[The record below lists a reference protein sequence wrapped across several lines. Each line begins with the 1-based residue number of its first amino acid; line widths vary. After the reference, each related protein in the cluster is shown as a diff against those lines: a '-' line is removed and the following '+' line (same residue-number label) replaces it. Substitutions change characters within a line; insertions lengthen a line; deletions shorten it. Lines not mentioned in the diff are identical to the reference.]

1 MKKIIYILLPLMFV
15 LTISKAQTIPNA
27 GFETWT
33 SMTGY
38 DLPTGWDNLN
48 TKTNSMS
55 MYTCTKGTPGD
66 PGTAYLKLTSKTIG
80 ANVVPGIAVCG
91 VLDTATM
98 QPVSGFA
105 YSMRPLHFTG
115 NWQHMIFGSS
125 QGSVSAVLT
134 RWDTGLGQ
142 RVTVATANQTLSGMA
157 MSWAAFSINFT
168 YMDSNNPDT
177 CIIVLMASG
186 MTPTNND
193 YLWVDNLAFSGF
205 TGIQEIGLNTPISI
219 YPNPATDNLILDL
232 SSIKGKNVSIEIFD
246 IDGKMIRSFLQIEAT
261 AKTTLKIEDISKGN
275 YLLKVIT
282 NEGTISNKFVKL

>member
-1 MKKIIYILLPLMFV
+1 MKKIIYILTALMFV
-15 LTISKAQTIPNA
+15 FTISRAQTIPNA

-80 ANVVPGIAVCG
+80 ANVVPGITVCG
-91 VLDTATM
+91 VLDTTTM

-105 YSMRPLHFTG
+105 YNMRPLHFTG

-134 RWDTGLGQ
+134 RWDNATSQ
-142 RVTVATANQTLSGMA
+142 RVTVATANQTLAGMA
-157 MSWAAFSINFT
+157 MS
-168 YMDSNNPDT
+168 
-177 CIIVLMASG
+177 
-186 MTPTNND
+186 
-193 YLWVDNLAFSGF
+193 
-205 TGIQEIGLNTPISI
+205 
-219 YPNPATDNLILDL
+219 
-232 SSIKGKNVSIEIFD
+232 
-246 IDGKMIRSFLQIEAT
+246 
-261 AKTTLKIEDISKGN
+261 
-275 YLLKVIT
+275 
-282 NEGTISNKFVKL
+282 